1 MKVSVVGAGYVGL
14 VTAACLP
21 KDVRALQRMGSEAG
35 VELGM
40 MEVEMR
46 VNQRHRLLLVQR
58 LGEPLAGRHPLV
70 LDGRNLYDPATLQ
83 ALGVAYHGIGR
94 RNALGVLALASGG
107 LLRAQVGQR
116 RLVSAGVAV

>member
-1 MKVSVVGAGYVGL
+1 MKVSVVGAGYVDP

-46 VNQRHRLLLVQR
+46 VNQRQRLLLVQR
-58 LGEPLAGRHPLV
+58 LGEPLAGRQPLV
-70 LDGRNLYDPATLQ
+70 LDGRDLYDPALMAQ
-83 ALGVAYHGIGR
+83 PGFEYQGIGR
-94 RNALGVLALASGG
+94 TGLAPPPAQTALPPAHLQTLAA
-107 LLRAQVGQR
+107 
-116 RLVSAGVAV
+116 